1 MDRKESGSF
10 ADNLPSPEELFHSEE
25 WEYSGCREKGEQKAE
40 EHEAAIQWNQ
50 KEKVN
55 QEEVDNI
62 QEQVLVEEPASKRK
76 KPKLFS
82 AGFVIGL
89 LVLALII
96 TNLSYFHIHLF
107 CMMSESMGDAIPKG
121 SLIISYEV
129 PAEKLQTGDVITYM
143 NREGVLITHEITSVI
158 ENYEESG
165 CYTFRTKGRANESE
179 DEEEVTYGMV
189 KGKALFYIPYVGKPF
204 VK

>member
-25 WEYSGCREKGEQKAE
+25 WEFSRHPEKKKQ
-40 EHEAAIQWNQ
+40 EAAIQWTP

-55 QEEVDNI
+55 QKEVENV
-62 QEQVLVEEPASKRK
+62 QKQVLVEEPASKRK

-82 AGFVIGL
+82 TGVVIGL

-96 TNLSYFHIHLF
+96 TNLRCFHIHLY
-107 CMMSESMGDAIPKG
+107 CMMSESMGDVIPKG
-121 SLIISYEV
+121 SLIISCEV
-129 PAEKLQTGDVITYM
+129 PAEKLEPGDVITYM
-143 NREGVLITHEITSVI
+143 NRDGVLITHEITSVI
-158 ENYEESG
+158 ENYKESG
-165 CYTFRTKGRANESE
+165 CYMFRTKGRANESK

-189 KGKALFYIPYVGKPF
+189 KGKALFYIPHVGKLF